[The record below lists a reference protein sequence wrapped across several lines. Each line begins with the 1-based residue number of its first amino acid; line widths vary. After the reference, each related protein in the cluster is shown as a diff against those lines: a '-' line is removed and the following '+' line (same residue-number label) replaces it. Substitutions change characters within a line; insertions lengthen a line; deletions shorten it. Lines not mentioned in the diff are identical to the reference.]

1 MEVEPKTMSNKVLPV
16 YDANTRSAFEAY
28 KVSVL
33 EVTLFLFSA
42 DKILSIQQI
51 KIPWQLSVDM
61 TDFEATTISSM
72 RHDT

>member
-1 MEVEPKTMSNKVLPV
+1 MEGDSSNKKSPVESSSPMEVEPKTMSNKVLPV

-42 DKILSIQQI
+42 DKILSIQ
-51 KIPWQLSVDM
+51 
-61 TDFEATTISSM
+61 
-72 RHDT
+72 